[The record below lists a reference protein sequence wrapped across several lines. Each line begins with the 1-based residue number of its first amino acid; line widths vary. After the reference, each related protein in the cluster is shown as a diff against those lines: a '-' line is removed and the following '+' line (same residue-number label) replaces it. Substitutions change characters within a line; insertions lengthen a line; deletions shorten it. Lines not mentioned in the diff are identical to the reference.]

1 MGNYVRSYVPSTMS
15 NHSSVRPLGIGLRD
29 NTEQECEDNNV
40 LDWARKIK
48 RILDASR
55 GSRIM

>member
-15 NHSSVRPLGIGLRD
+15 NNSSVRPLGIGLRD
-29 NTEQECEDNNV
+29 NTEQEREDNNV

-48 RILDASR
+48 RSLDASR